1 MDLQNWLMYLGTIVL
16 LMAAPGPASLLTLS
30 HGAQHGARG
39 GIPNA
44 LGFSAGAL
52 FLMSLSALGI
62 SALLLASP
70 TAFQLI
76 KLLGAGYLVWLGV
89 ALWRKPFSIGA
100 TSDGSGSSRLWSG
113 FRPAFLLAISNP
125 EDTVFFTALLP
136 RFLDPQQPLWPQ
148 YALMAATWVVVDL
161 IVAVLLASAGGRLG
175 LWLACGQ
182 RLKQFSRTSGGL
194 FVVAGVM
201 LATVHH

>member
-1 MDLQNWLMYLGTIVL
+1 MDFHNWLMYLGTIVL
-16 LMAAPGPASLLTLS
+16 LMAAPGPAPLLTLS

-52 FLMSLSALGI
+52 LLMALSALGI

-70 TAFQLI
+70 TAFNVV

-89 ALWRKPFSIGA
+89 ALWRKPFSIGGG
-100 TSDGSGSSRLWSG
+100 TSAAPASKLWSG

-125 EDTVFFTALLP
+125 EDTVFFSALLP
-136 RFLDPQQPLWPQ
+136 RFLEPQQPLWPQ
-148 YALMAATWVVVDL
+148 YAVMAATWVVADL
-161 IVAVLLASAGGRLG
+161 VIAVLLAAAGGRLG
-175 LWLACGQ
+175 VWLACGQ
-182 RLKQFSRTSGGL
+182 RLQRFSRTSGGL
-194 FVVAGVM
+194 FVVAGVT
-201 LATVHH
+201 LAAMQH